1 MVETE
6 IMFPLCREDF
16 SLLRL
21 ATRSRLTS
29 GMHEG
34 CVQQWPA
41 LSLRPGNSVGKNVD
55 PLSRTSRVRVPPR
68 VPNRSFFYC
77 LKIRYLLA
85 I

>member
-6 IMFPLCREDF
+6 TMFPLCCEDF

-41 LSLRPGNSVGKNVD
+41 LSLRPGSIMDNASA
-55 PLSRTSRVRVPPR
+55 S
-68 VPNRSFFYC
+68 
-77 LKIRYLLA
+77 
-85 I
+85 